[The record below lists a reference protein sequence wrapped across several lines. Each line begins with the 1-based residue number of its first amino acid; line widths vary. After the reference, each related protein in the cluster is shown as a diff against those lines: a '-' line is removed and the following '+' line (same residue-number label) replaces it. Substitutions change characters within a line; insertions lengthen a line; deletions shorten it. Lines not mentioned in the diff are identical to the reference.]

1 MKFFIVLHVKKKPYN
16 IIIHVGISNAPYSNS
31 YEMFPEIQSPKNFI
45 LKFLPS
51 VRTTIST
58 LVLCLDKAN
67 TNDISKD
74 FTELVEESN

>member
-1 MKFFIVLHVKKKPYN
+1 MSRKKPYN

-74 FTELVEESN
+74 FIELVEESN